1 MTEKFQSIESKIN
14 KPLTWLLTGLM
25 WIMVF
30 LIMVIIA
37 VVFENIY
44 QNFGSSVKNDIT
56 IMGFLIFA
64 QIILILC
71 CLALIKGLM
80 YKRKRK
86 VRKIVINENGAFFY
100 NYRNEVTATVLYDD
114 LHPALNAPADVY
126 IYSTQTLKYSKT
138 ILQIYLKNESG
149 KMIPSAVDFNFELMI
164 LSNQFELYRHFLK
177 GIQYFRPDL
186 RIASQTMDQYYL
198 TPDKPSRKELGI
210 FEYVMIFIF
219 LTAGAGLLYLFT
231 LLFKIIIC

>member
-14 KPLTWLLTGLM
+14 KPVTWLLTGLM
-25 WIMVF
+25 WIVAV

-44 QNFGSSVKNDIT
+44 HNFGRYLKNDIT
-56 IMGFLIFA
+56 IIGILIFA
-64 QIILILC
+64 QSILILC

-80 YKRKRK
+80 YKRKEK
-86 VRKIVINENGAFFY
+86 VRKVIINENGAIFY
-100 NYRNEVTATVLYDD
+100 NYRNEVTGTVLYDD
-114 LHPALNAPADVY
+114 LRPALNTTADVY
-126 IYSTQTLKYSKT
+126 VYSTQTLKYSKT

-149 KMIPSAVDFNFELMI
+149 KTIPAAVDFNFELMI
-164 LSNQFELYRHFLK
+164 LSNQYELYRHFLK

-186 RIASQTMDQYYL
+186 EIASQTIDQYYL
-198 TPDKPSRKELGI
+198 TSDKPLRKGLGT

-219 LTAGAGLLYLFT
+219 LMAGAGLLYLFT
-231 LLFKIIIC
+231 LLFKIII